1 MRHLK
6 CIVIPTQQQD
16 LESQARENGSQKNIL
31 EAQEDLPDVT
41 YDRSAEVMKPLE
53 TKSGKK
59 KRAGNTQGD
68 ANRFCWATA
77 T

>member
-1 MRHLK
+1 MRYLK
-6 CIVIPTQQQD
+6 CIVIPAQQQD
-16 LESQARENGSQKNIL
+16 LESQARENGAQKNIL

-53 TKSGKK
+53 TKSAEK
-59 KRAGNTQGD
+59 KRAGNTRGD
-68 ANRFCWATA
+68 ANRFCWTTA